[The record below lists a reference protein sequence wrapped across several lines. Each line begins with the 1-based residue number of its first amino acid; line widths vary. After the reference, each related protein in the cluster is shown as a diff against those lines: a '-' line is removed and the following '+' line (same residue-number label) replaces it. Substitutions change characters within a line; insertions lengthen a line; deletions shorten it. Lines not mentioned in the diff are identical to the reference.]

1 MFGRKKNQVRLELTA
16 DELRILRKI
25 MLYFRNK
32 VVANGG
38 PSEDIDAVI
47 EKLWNR

>member
-16 DELRILRKI
+16 DEMRILRKI

-32 VVANGG
+32 ILADGM
-38 PSEDIDAVI
+38 PTEDIDALIV
-47 EKLWNR
+47 KLCP

>member
-1 MFGRKKNQVRLELTA
+1 MFGRKKNQVRLELTT

-32 VVANGG
+32 VAADNG
-38 PSEDIDAVI
+38 PTEDIDAVI
-47 EKLWNR
+47 VKLCP